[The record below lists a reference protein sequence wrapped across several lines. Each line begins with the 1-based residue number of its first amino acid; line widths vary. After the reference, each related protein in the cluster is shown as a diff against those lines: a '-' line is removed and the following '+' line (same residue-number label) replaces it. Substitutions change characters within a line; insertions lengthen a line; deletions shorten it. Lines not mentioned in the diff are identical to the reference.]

1 MTCMEGASGNVMMSG
16 HFAVSQP
23 HNLYIGTA
31 IQNQNKMN
39 LGCYLQAGKIA
50 GSGEGDRTQK
60 IPRRIDAF

>member
-1 MTCMEGASGNVMMSG
+1 MLFSVRGIVHSIAQTIFYWLMTCMEGASGNVMMSG

-39 LGCYLQAGKIA
+39 LGAIYRPA
-50 GSGEGDRTQK
+50 R
-60 IPRRIDAF
+60 